1 MRKVSG
7 WTVASF
13 IPCLCPK
20 ADTFF
25 RYIPSQCGWNPARH
39 ECRIGKWC
47 GSIRNKSETWPK
59 QQTQNFCAIIIMGE
73 ARGGTEDSS
82 ILSLGPK
89 TVLYLPLYII
99 VSDTGVNYGSFLLP
113 GRWPGGRVGDYRVED
128 SRLWNTL
135 SVQDQSS
142 PDGLLFI
149 VLNPSLWTSVY
160 RKIIRMH
167 YLQFIDRREMARI

>member
-7 WTVASF
+7 WTEDSS
-13 IPCLCPK
+13 ILSLRPK

-47 GSIRNKSETWPK
+47 GSIRNNSETWPK

-73 ARGGTEDSS
+73 ASGWTEDSS
-82 ILSLGPK
+82 ILSLRPK

-149 VLNPSLWTSVY
+149 VWNPSIRTSVY
-160 RKIIRMH
+160 KGNNKNAISAFYRWTKSNW
-167 YLQFIDRREMARI
+167 